1 MNKKVGII
9 VGVIIVLLLGGYG
22 ASKLIAGNK
31 ADESSKEKVK
41 VTHRYGE
48 TEVPKNPER
57 VIVLDNGTL
66 DIMDEIGIDSVVGI
80 AKSSLPS
87 YLKQYD
93 DEKYKSVGSLKEINL
108 ETVNELKPDL
118 IIIEGRQESYY
129 EELSKIA
136 TTIGLGTVKNDF
148 MASLENN
155 MNVLGEI
162 FVKGDETKS
171 VLADIKAKVE
181 AVAAKIKDKNLNAMT
196 LMVSDGAM
204 NVFGENSRFGTIYKD
219 FGFNLSDK
227 NLTEDNRHG
236 ETISYEYILSQNPDY
251 IFVVDRNAVT
261 TGKGSAKEIIET
273 QLVKNTEAYKSGRII
288 YLDSEAWYVGESGI
302 KAMNKR
308 IADMENA
315 VK

>member
-22 ASKLIAGNK
+22 ASKFIAKNNS
-31 ADESSKEKVK
+31 DESSKEKVK

-48 TEVPKNPER
+48 TEVTKNPER

-87 YLKQYD
+87 YLKQYE

-136 TTIGLGTVKNDF
+136 PTIGLGTVNNDF

-162 FVKGDETKS
+162 FGKGDEAKS
-171 VLADIKAKVE
+171 VLADMKAKVE
-181 AVAAKIKDKNLNAMT
+181 EVAANVKDKNLNAMT
-196 LMVSDGAM
+196 LMVSDGSM
-204 NVFGENSRFGTIYKD
+204 NVFGANSRFGTVYKD
-219 FGFNLSDK
+219 FGFNLADK

-273 QLVKNTEAYKSGRII
+273 ELVKNTEAYKSGRII

-308 IADMENA
+308 ISDIENA

>member
-22 ASKLIAGNK
+22 ASKFIAGNNS
-31 ADESSKEKVK
+31 DESSKEKVK

-87 YLKQYD
+87 YLKQYE

-136 TTIGLGTVKNDF
+136 PTIGLGTVNNDF

-162 FVKGDETKS
+162 FGKGDEAKS
-171 VLADIKAKVE
+171 VLADMKAKVE
-181 AVAAKIKDKNLNAMT
+181 AVAANVKDKNLNAMT

-204 NVFGENSRFGTIYKD
+204 NVFGANSRFGTVYKD
-219 FGFNLSDK
+219 FGFNLADK

-273 QLVKNTEAYKSGRII
+273 ELVKNTEAYKSGRII

-308 IADMENA
+308 ISDIENA